1 MTQDCS
7 NEWIPVQ
14 WLPISNV
21 FIVKR
26 STGYESTDD
35 SGETWRQSTEGE
47 IAESSWNDDRRN

>member
-7 NEWIPVQ
+7 NEWIPIQ

-21 FIVKR
+21 FIAKR

-35 SGETWRQSTEGE
+35 SGKTWRASTEGE
-47 IAESSWNDDRRN
+47 IAESSWGDE

>member
-1 MTQDCS
+1 MTQCS
-7 NEWIPVQ
+7 LNEWIPIQ

-35 SGETWRQSTEGE
+35 SGKTWRASTEGE
-47 IAESSWNDDRRN
+47 VAESSWNDARKN